1 MRVIVLQN
9 IIKVMKCSEYGWLI
23 NFPQAKRKSPN
34 GPGGFTM
41 SGRLRRDDMDLLLA
55 AEVLSPAE
63 VLSCAG
69 ALLFISNLS
78 VWLYDEIS
86 LTRPDAESLSSVELD
101 RTSDLLLGPSNSEVP
116 FENCTTL
123 GRLLN
128 LLSLGVGCSSMV
140 CMLCTSALG
149 VLCIPYSVFHVI

>member
-9 IIKVMKCSEYGWLI
+9 IIKVMKCSEYGWLM

-41 SGRLRRDDMDLLLA
+41 SGRLRRDDMDLPVA
-55 AEVLSPAE
+55 DALSSAE

-69 ALLFISNLS
+69 ALLFILNLS

-86 LTRPDAESLSSVELD
+86 LTRRCLSSVELD

-128 LLSLGVGCSSMV
+128 WFSLGVGCSGMV

-149 VLCIPYSVFHVI
+149 EFRVPRDLIIG